1 MLVHEVQ
8 CDPVWQRYVGQP
20 KHELYYNV
28 TPLLYDTIRL
38 DNNNMSHTVYLIF
51 KLFSS
56 LQD

>member
-8 CDPVWQRYVGQP
+8 CDPVWQRYDGQP
-20 KHELYYNV
+20 KHELYYKL

-38 DNNNMSHTVYLIF
+38 DNNMSHTVYLLF